1 MNVLIRLEDLQN
13 RARAACLDFGGPVAP
28 ASLRMLCA
36 RSTPRSGSCG
46 SAMGYPSSSLRHGW
60 TRRRRCGGRRFR
72 ISSESASRPGVSA
85 VSTNAHGHRTNCGL
99 RAMQLELLLPQAWRY
114 PVKESRWDA
123 AWPPRTTRGTERT
136 RCLRRSVRRVFQA
149 QDAGAVGEPQDGDR
163 PAVAAS
169 WRRSSTTGFQGSK
182 TSAATTAATAAMTR
196 SVHLRRRRRIEAA
209 RTSYVQV
216 PRGTA
221 SVTPRADPQD
231 STRIWKG

>member
-1 MNVLIRLEDLQN
+1 
-13 RARAACLDFGGPVAP
+13 
-28 ASLRMLCA
+28 
-36 RSTPRSGSCG
+36 
-46 SAMGYPSSSLRHGW
+46 
-60 TRRRRCGGRRFR
+60 
-72 ISSESASRPGVSA
+72 
-85 VSTNAHGHRTNCGL
+85 
-99 RAMQLELLLPQAWRY
+99 MQLELLLPQAWRY

-163 PAVAAS
+163 PAAVMFMADERAAGEYDRCGGNRLGPGDRAGAELGAAS
-169 WRRSSTTGFQGSK
+169 WTRSSTTSFQGSK